1 MTLRESMEVRNS
13 CRLHPARGE
22 DPRKRFAVIRLLS
35 RPDTHLESARA
46 AQDDVPNYYA
56 AASTLTGIAPERGV
70 A

>member
-35 RPDTHLESARA
+35 RLDTHLKSARA
-46 AQDDVPNYYA
+46 AQDVVPNRHA
-56 AASTLTGIAPERGV
+56 AGTLNGIARETGV